1 MIFTDKIIYIHM
13 QKTGGTHIASLLLN
27 YFNGYSSGKKHDWLT
42 DYDTEKYIVG
52 SIRNPWDWYVSLWAS
67 GIENRGGLY
76 KRLTSSRVK
85 KFKRYLRRGNLKSIG
100 NVIKSPAQSWSSTY
114 QDYKDP
120 MSFRD
125 WLKLVCSPDRKQELG
140 EGYHESSISNFAG
153 FMTYRYCCRYLK
165 DWALNENK
173 IKDINTLTQYDNCN
187 NLLNFTI
194 KTEFLESDLINA
206 LKLAGY
212 QIDDTVIE
220 QINNSSQKKINI
232 SKHEKVSY
240 YYDDETMKLV
250 EEKERFIIEK
260 YGYSPPF

>member
-1 MIFTDKIIYIHM
+1 M
-13 QKTGGTHIASLLLN
+13 QKTGGTHIASLLSN
-27 YFNGYSSGKKHDWLT
+27 YFNGYSSGKKHDWLI
-42 DYDTEKYIVG
+42 DYDTEKYILG

-67 GIENRGGLY
+67 GIEKRGGLY

-85 KFKRYLRRGNLKSIG
+85 KFKRYLRRGNLKSIR
-100 NVIKSPAQSWSSTY
+100 NVIKNPAQLWSSTY

-125 WLKLVCSPDRKQELG
+125 WLKLVCSPERKQELG
-140 EGYHESSISNFAG
+140 EGYPESAISNFAG

-165 DWALNENK
+165 NWAFNENK
-173 IKDINTLTQYDNCN
+173 IKDIYTLIQYDNCN

-194 KTEFLESDLINA
+194 KTEFLESDLINS

-212 QIDDTVIE
+212 HIDDTVIK

-232 SKHEKVSY
+232 SKHEKASF
-240 YYDDETMKLV
+240 YYDDETIKLV

-260 YGYSPPF
+260 YGYTSPF